1 MCVLEC
7 LLAITCT
14 LLAAK
19 FSELKMPG
27 LDDLC
32 VVVGQKHTKAQL
44 KAMEMEVL
52 VVLRW
57 ELHAVTPHAA
67 LEQLAILV
75 HHTGPHAKPF
85 LEHAEFFIDMSYYE
99 YKVIAIAPLVIAA
112 SALLCAWL
120 HLGNVQAAQ
129 LHAPQLSA
137 LCGVCEGELSRCRAV
152 LQDYF
157 AKTFPQAAEEAE
169 IFRAAGREGRDSH
182 DSVMTQDHQGAA
194 PEQAKAEW
202 APSTRMVGVVG
213 SASEQISA
221 LPI

>member
-1 MCVLEC
+1 MCEDFSLQTQTAGLAISYFDRFVSRTRGVDKERVH

-52 VVLRW
+52 AVLRW
-57 ELHAVTPHAA
+57 ELHAVTPRAA

-99 YKVIAIAPLVIAA
+99 ARA
-112 SALLCAWL
+112 SLPAL
-120 HLGNVQAAQ
+120 
-129 LHAPQLSA
+129 
-137 LCGVCEGELSRCRAV
+137 
-152 LQDYF
+152 
-157 AKTFPQAAEEAE
+157 T
-169 IFRAAGREGRDSH
+169 
-182 DSVMTQDHQGAA
+182 
-194 PEQAKAEW
+194 
-202 APSTRMVGVVG
+202 PSTPLTPSPPRQTQ
-213 SASEQISA
+213 SPAFLAPPQRDQ
-221 LPI
+221 